1 MEFDGQI
8 IFLLLFVVIS
18 GIKWFIEQ
26 VKGRNQTPHET
37 SESLEEI
44 YDDFRE
50 EIRRRQTQVQ
60 HPQEHH
66 FQEQAPEPT
75 PPPLPA
81 AVSHQQEYT
90 PEPPPRSFKV
100 RKPQLSAQEKA
111 ALANLQQRSKAKKR
125 RQHQSQNSLRQL
137 LASPQS
143 AQQAIVLHEILGKP
157 KSLQS

>member
-26 VKGRNQTPHET
+26 AKSKKKTPHET
-37 SESLEEI
+37 SESLGEI

-50 EIRRRQTQVQ
+50 EIRRRQTELQ

-66 FQEQAPEPT
+66 FQEQIHEPT

-81 AVSHQQEYT
+81 EIAHQQEYT
-90 PEPPPRSFKV
+90 PEPPPRSFVVK
-100 RKPQLSAQEKA
+100 KPQLSAHEKA
-111 ALANLQQRSKAKKR
+111 ALATLQQRHKAKKQ
-125 RQHQSQNSLRQL
+125 RQHQGKYSLRQI

-143 AQQAIVLHEILGKP
+143 TQQAIVLHEILGKP
-157 KSLQS
+157 KSMQS

>member
-26 VKGRNQTPHET
+26 VKGKKETPHET
-37 SESLEEI
+37 SESLGEI

-50 EIRRRQTQVQ
+50 EIRRRQTELQ

-66 FQEQAPEPT
+66 FQQQVQT

-81 AVSHQQEYT
+81 ELGHQQEYT
-90 PEPPPRSFKV
+90 PEPPPRSFEVKT
-100 RKPQLSAQEKA
+100 PQLSAQEKA
-111 ALANLQQRSKAKKR
+111 ALATLQQRHKAKKQS
-125 RQHQSQNSLRQL
+125 RQQGQYSLRQV

-143 AQQAIVLHEILGKP
+143 TQQAIVLHEILGKP
-157 KSLQS
+157 KSMQS